1 MKMFTHSLLT
11 RSLLTRSLSS
21 ALFAAALTLSLAGVS
36 RAEPETITFLHV
48 NDVYEISP
56 KGGAGGLGQLGALL
70 KAERA
75 SAKYT
80 ITTLGGDLLSPSI
93 LSGMTQGSQMIE
105 LMNALKLDVAVP
117 GNHEFDFGEALLATR
132 VGESNFPWL
141 GTNVLDAS
149 GKPAAGMVA
158 THLIKTGAYTIG
170 FFGLLTPQTDV
181 LSSPGENITFA
192 SVIEAAKTAVAALKE
207 AGADV
212 IVALTHLDIAS
223 DRELVRSVKGIN
235 LVLGGHDHDPMTVFE
250 GNVLIHKSGYDARH
264 LGAVDMTVDIVEKRG
279 KMKLVVSYAWRMTS
293 TVGVTP
299 DQAIQTIVDKYQS
312 KLDRELDVVIGETSV
327 MLDSQRSSLRTGETN
342 FGNLIA
348 QAMMESVGAD
358 IGLTNGGGIRGDRTY
373 DPGTKLTRKDILGE
387 LPFGNVTLLIEL
399 SGADLLEALE
409 NGVSEVENKAGR
421 FPQIAGM
428 TMVYDPSAPA
438 GSRVTEVKVGGA
450 ALDKNKAYRIATND
464 YMAAGGDGYASLK
477 RAKIIIDAA
486 GATLMATTV
495 INYVEAAK
503 TISPK
508 TDGRI
513 STK

>member
-1 MKMFTHSLLT
+1 MKILT
-11 RSLLTRSLSS
+11 NSLSS
-21 ALFAAALTLSLAGVS
+21 ALFAVVLTLSLPGVTQ
-36 RAEPETITFLHV
+36 AEPETITFLHV

-56 KGGAGGLGQLGALL
+56 KGGVGGLGQLGALL

-75 SAKYT
+75 KAKYH
-80 ITTLGGDLLSPSI
+80 ITTLGGDLISPSI
-93 LSGMTQGSQMIE
+93 LSGLTKGSQMIE
-105 LMNALKLDVAVP
+105 LMNALEFDVAVP
-117 GNHEFDFGEALLATR
+117 GNHEFDFGTELFSTR

-149 GKPAAGMVA
+149 GKPTAGMVA
-158 THLIKTGAYTIG
+158 THLIKTGDYTIG
-170 FFGLLTPQTDV
+170 LFGLLTPETDI
-181 LSSPGENITFA
+181 LSSPGENTNFA
-192 SVIEAAKTAVAALKE
+192 SFIEAARTAVEELKE

-212 IVALTHLDIAS
+212 IVALTHLNIAS

-235 LVLGGHDHDPMTVFE
+235 LILGGHDHDPMTVFE
-250 GNVLIHKSGYDARH
+250 NNVMIHKSGYDAHH
-264 LGAVDMTVDIVEKRG
+264 LGAVDLTVDIVEKRG
-279 KMKLVVSYAWRMTS
+279 KKKLVVRYAWRMTS
-293 TVGVTP
+293 TGGVTP
-299 DQAIQTIVDKYQS
+299 DQGIQSIVDKHQT
-312 KLDRELDVVIGETSV
+312 KLDKELDVVIGETSV
-327 MLDSQRSSLRTGETN
+327 MLDSQRFSVRTGETN

-348 QAMMESVGAD
+348 EAMMASVGAD

-387 LPFGNVTLLIEL
+387 LPFGNLTLLIEL

-438 GSRVTEVKVGGA
+438 GSRVIEVKVGGA
-450 ALDKNKAYRIATND
+450 ALDKNRAYRVATND
-464 YMAAGGDGYASLK
+464 YMQAGGDGYASLK
-477 RAKIIIDAA
+477 RGKIIIDAA
-486 GATLMATTV
+486 GAIFMATTV
-495 INYVEAAK
+495 INYVEKAK

-513 STK
+513 ATK

>member
-1 MKMFTHSLLT
+1 MKIFTHL
-11 RSLLTRSLSS
+11 LSS
-21 ALFAAALTLSLAGVS
+21 ALFAAALTLALPGAS

-56 KGGAGGLGQLGALL
+56 KGGVGGFGQLGALL

-75 SAKYT
+75 KAKYT

-93 LSGMTQGSQMIE
+93 MSGLTKGSQMIE
-105 LMNALKLDVAVP
+105 LMNAVKLDVAVP
-117 GNHEFDFGEALLATR
+117 GNHEFDFGEELFATR
-132 VGESNFPWL
+132 VGESNFKWL

-149 GKPAAGMVA
+149 GKPAAGMAA
-158 THLIKTGAYTIG
+158 THLIKTGDYTIG
-170 FFGLLTPQTDV
+170 LFGLLTPATDV
-181 LSSPGENITFA
+181 LSSPGNNIKFT
-192 SVIEAAKTAVAALKE
+192 SVIEAAKTAVEDLKE

-212 IVALTHLDIAS
+212 IVALTHLEITA
-223 DRELVRSVKGIN
+223 DRELARSVKGIN
-235 LVLGGHDHDPMTVFE
+235 LILGGHDHDPMTVFE
-250 GNVLIHKSGYDARH
+250 NNVMIHKSGYDAQH
-264 LGAVDMTVDIVEKRG
+264 LGAIDMTVDIVEKRG
-279 KMKLVVSYAWRMTS
+279 KKKLVVRYAWRMIS
-293 TVGVTP
+293 TAGVTP
-299 DQAIQTIVDKYQS
+299 DPETQAIVDKHQS
-312 KLDRELDVVIGETSV
+312 KLDKDLDVIIGETSV
-327 MLDSQRSSLRTGETN
+327 MLDSQRSSVRTGETN

-348 QAMMESVGAD
+348 QAIMESVGAD

-373 DPGTKLTRKDILGE
+373 DAGAKLTRKDILGE

-438 GSRVTEVKVGGA
+438 GSRVIEVKVGGA
-450 ALDKNKAYRIATND
+450 ALDKNRAYLVATND
-464 YMAAGGDGYASLK
+464 YIQAGGDGYASLK
-477 RAKIIIDAA
+477 RAKIIIDAS

-495 INYVEAAK
+495 INYVEKAK
-503 TISPK
+503 TISPA

-513 STK
+513 TTK

>member
-1 MKMFTHSLLT
+1 MNNLT
-11 RSLLTRSLSS
+11 RTALIRSLPS
-21 ALFAAALTLSLAGVS
+21 ALFAASLIPSLPGVS

-56 KGGAGGLGQLGALL
+56 KGGVGGLGQLGALL

-75 SAKYT
+75 AAKYT

-93 LSGMTQGSQMIE
+93 LSGMTKGSQMIE
-105 LMNALKLDVAVP
+105 LMNELGLDVAVP

-132 VGESNFPWL
+132 VGDSTFPWL
-141 GTNVLDAS
+141 GTNTLDAS
-149 GKPAAGMVA
+149 GKPAVGMVA

-170 FFGLLTPQTDV
+170 FFGLVTPQTDV
-181 LSSPGENITFA
+181 LSSPGENISFA
-192 SVIEAAKTAVAALKE
+192 PIIEAAKTAVADLKD

-235 LVLGGHDHDPMTVFE
+235 LILGGHDHDPMAVFE
-250 GNVLIHKSGYDARH
+250 GKVLIFKSGYDARH
-264 LGAVDMTVDIVEKRG
+264 LGSVDMTVDIVEKRG
-279 KMKLVVSYAWRMTS
+279 KKKLVVRYAWRMVS
-293 TVGVTP
+293 TGGVTP
-299 DQAIQTIVDKYQS
+299 DAAIQAIVDKHQS
-312 KLDRELDVVIGETSV
+312 KLDKELDVVIGETSV
-327 MLDSQRSSLRTGETN
+327 LLDSQRSSVRTGETN

-348 QAMMESVGAD
+348 QALMESVGAD
-358 IGLTNGGGIRGDRTY
+358 IGFTNGGGIRGDRTY

-421 FPQIAGM
+421 FPQVAGL
-428 TMVYDPSAPA
+428 TMVYDPAAPA
-438 GSRVTEVKVGGA
+438 GSRVVEVKVGGV
-450 ALDKNKAYRIATND
+450 ALDKNRRYRVATND
-464 YMAAGGDGYASLK
+464 YIAAGGDGYASLK
-477 RAKIIIDAA
+477 RAKVIIDAA

-503 TISPK
+503 IISPK